1 MLIFYRMA
9 GFLLLFGSG
18 CSAVSLM
25 AKIPHLMIPVLIV
38 YLLLIASLGGYGVI
52 IYYSRSAEN
61 REWIINL
68 GLLVSIIL
76 FCLIGGVVQWG

>member
-25 AKIPHLMIPVLIV
+25 AKMPHLTVPVAIIA
-38 YLLLIASLGGYGVI
+38 LLLSASLGGYGGI

-61 REWIINL
+61 NDWLVNL
-68 GLLVSIIL
+68 GLLFSIIL
-76 FCLIGGVVQWG
+76 FCIVGGIVQWL